1 MFLGTHDLSAEI
13 LTVLEL
19 KWDSVDAN
27 AGYRPFHCIALHL
40 MGDATIYSDCQE
52 PVEEVEGEIVFAPA
66 EFEFSKRAGPG
77 HIIAIHFLCD
87 APLPFEILHFL
98 PRNQDFFRQAFLQIY
113 EVWSKKQ
120 FGYQY
125 ESKMLFYRILF
136 EMEREYSRQ
145 QPSLANEKLSA
156 ALRKIHTDF
165 THGDL
170 RVEELARMCGMSDT
184 YFRRLFVQEFG
195 VTPVK
200 YINRLRLE
208 RITEMLQSS
217 YYTVEEVSEACGF
230 NNVNY
235 FSLFVKKETG
245 MPPSVYRTKL
255 LKKEG

>member
-1 MFLGTHDLSAEI
+1 MFLGTNDISAKI

-19 KWDSVDAN
+19 KWDSVDAH

-40 MGDATIYSDCQE
+40 LGDVTIFSE
-52 PVEEVEGEIVFAPA
+52 GKPPEEVVEGEIVYAPA
-66 EFEFSKRAGPG
+66 EYMFSKRAGPG
-77 HIIAIHFLCD
+77 QIIAIHFTCD
-87 APLPFEILHFL
+87 EPLPFEILHFL
-98 PRNQDFFRQAFLQIY
+98 PRNLDFFRQAFVQLHEI
-113 EVWSKKQ
+113 WSKKQ
-120 FGYQY
+120 FGYEY

-156 ALRKIHTDF
+156 ALRKIHKEF
-165 THGDL
+165 THGNL
-170 RVEELARMCGMSDT
+170 RVEDLAKMCGMSDT

-195 VTPVK
+195 LTPVK

-208 RITEMLQSS
+208 HITEMLQSS

-255 LKKEG
+255 LNENM

>member
-1 MFLGTHDLSAEI
+1 MFLQTHDISAKI

-19 KWDSVDAN
+19 QWDSVDAH

-40 MGDATIYSDCQE
+40 MGDVTIYSDGK
-52 PVEEVEGEIVFAPA
+52 PPIDEVEGEIVYAPA
-66 EFEFSKRAGPG
+66 EYMFSKRAGPG
-77 HIIAIHFLCD
+77 HIIAVHFTCEE
-87 APLPFEILHFL
+87 PLPFEILHFL
-98 PRNQDFFRQAFLQIY
+98 PRNQEFFRQAFIQLHEI
-113 EVWSKKQ
+113 WSKKQ
-120 FGYQY
+120 FGYEY

-145 QPSLANEKLSA
+145 QPSLANQKLA
-156 ALRKIHTDF
+156 PALKAIHEGFFD
-165 THGDL
+165 GAL
-170 RVEELARMCGMSDT
+170 RVENLAKICGMSDT

-195 VTPVK
+195 LTPVK

-208 RITEMLQSS
+208 RIAELLRSN

-245 MPPSVYRTKL
+245 LPPKAYRAKL
-255 LKKEG
+255 LNEKL